1 MPNYEKSL
9 GQALWLI
16 HEEREMRDRAY
27 DVKFLVIAVLHFG
40 SSY

>member
-27 DVKFLVIAVLHFG
+27 DTADKVLM
-40 SSY
+40 